1 MKGRPLFLLFF
12 PLTTWAVFEEKPTSA
27 RAAAMGDS
35 LVAVPD
41 PGGGLWE
48 NPALLPLETER
59 GLTADH
65 GALAG
70 QDELRRSLVGVVVP
84 CRRAAWAFGFSE
96 FGSALYRER
105 EIAAAWGAEIGSGLS
120 VGATLK
126 GRFVEIERYGGERG
140 LQGDLGISGQ
150 WNARCRLG
158 ARLGNLAGSRYFG
171 ESPPV
176 TLTAGVSA
184 ALWREATTAAAVVRD
199 DGGTTSW
206 RWGQEARV
214 GAIAVRLGFR
224 TRPDRLSLGTGFVGN
239 GVRLDYAFTTH
250 AAWADEH
257 RFSFGWR
264 W

>member
-1 MKGRPLFLLFF
+1 
-12 PLTTWAVFEEKPTSA
+12 
-27 RAAAMGDS
+27 MGDS

-41 PGGGLWE
+41 AGSGAWE
-48 NPALLPLETER
+48 NPALLPLGTER
-59 GLTADH
+59 VLTADH

-70 QDELRRSLVGVVVP
+70 REELRRSLVGVVVP
-84 CRRAAWAFGFSE
+84 GRRVAGAVGLSE
-96 FGSALYRER
+96 FGSSLYRER
-105 EIAAAWGAEIGSGLS
+105 EIAGALGAEVGSGLS
-120 VGATLK
+120 LGASIR
-126 GRFVEIERYGGERG
+126 GRWLEIERYGSEQGF
-140 LQGDLGISGQ
+140 QGDLGISGR

-171 ESPPV
+171 ETPPV
-176 TLTAGVSA
+176 TLTAGAAA
-184 ALWREATTAAAVVRD
+184 ALWRDATTSVAVVRE

-214 GAIAVRLGFR
+214 GAFAARLGFR
-224 TRPDRLSLGTGFVGN
+224 TRPDRLSLGAGFVGG